1 MANKGGKKN
10 EIQEANIEFVEP
22 DSNVTKFFYALEK
35 AFDNVTMFVKLSI
48 EIMFYYFCLAR
59 KL

>member
-22 DSNVTKFFYALEK
+22 DSNVAKFFYTLEK
-35 AFDNVTMFVKLSI
+35 AFDKAV
-48 EIMFYYFCLAR
+48 
-59 KL
+59 